1 MIHFTSKI
9 ARVLYSII
17 ASVVVI
23 LIWRD
28 LGLVT
33 KVLDIPNA
41 SIPGLTVKALF
52 LALVT
57 LVLTAVV
64 IRPKEIFSFLGLSSN
79 ALKGFGIAILC
90 VLPLYVLFPL
100 FGGLRTG
107 VTFDVFYDRCILAGF
122 REELVFRAFM
132 FGLLFRYVKTGFF
145 WAVILPAIYFGSVH
159 LYQGDDALSALAAF
173 GVTFIGALYFSWMYV
188 EWDFNIWVP
197 MGLHVLMNAAWSIFA
212 VEGTEV
218 AAGGLI
224 SNIVRIISI
233 VLAIAITVWH
243 HRRRGGRVFDY
254 PVWKFCPPPSRSIY
268 V

>member
-1 MIHFTSKI
+1 MIQFTSKI

-17 ASVVVI
+17 ASVLVI
-23 LIWRD
+23 IIWNNLD
-28 LGLVT
+28 IVT
-33 KVLDIPNA
+33 KVLDIPND
-41 SIPGLTVKALF
+41 SISGLTVKALF
-52 LALVT
+52 LALAAVI
-57 LVLTAVV
+57 LAAVV
-64 IRPKEIFSFLGLSSN
+64 IRPREIFSFLGLSSN
-79 ALKGFGIAILC
+79 VLKGFGIAILC
-90 VLPLYVLFPL
+90 VLPMYVLFPL
-100 FGGLRTG
+100 FGGLKTG
-107 VTFDVFYDRCILAGF
+107 VTFDLLYDRCILAGF

-159 LYQGDDALSALAAF
+159 LYQGGDALSALAAF

-197 MGLHVLMNAAWSIFA
+197 MGLHMLMTAAWSVFA

-224 SNIVRIISI
+224 SNIVRIFSI

-243 HRRRGGRVFDY
+243 HKGRGGRAFDY
-254 PVWKFCPPPSRSIY
+254 PVWEF
-268 V
+268 